1 MIMDYEFEIKGEYIN
16 TLDIDGF
23 SQMLKDPS
31 YSYKFYW
38 LEALVHLITE
48 GKTETTFDEMIDEMI
63 ADAWYTVV
71 EFHIHL
77 TYLTMGEARDGI
89 EKAICKLESC
99 SGLASNASKVEIKN
113 EIKRHNSKLKS
124 IKNTLTKNVP
134 FRALAGFFGN
144 HGGVRCDW
152 NNMSR
157 MVAYIEQINK
167 TKGVLPYTIGT
178 SNGLE
183 REILVSDRWASMIKD
198 NAVSIL
204 GWIQYEKVRW
214 LQNCNPE
221 VPGLVYKLAPLDDRV
236 RKLKHVH
243 EIWDAIIECHPI
255 RDVFNHAP
263 ITGNSYD
270 VDHFVPWSFVMND
283 ELWNLMPM
291 DSSLNSKKSNKL
303 PPWEPFFE
311 RFAYNQFILYE
322 SIHEKPSVHRL
333 FENCYRDNLHSIWAE
348 QELYRK
354 GNTKEEFIN
363 ILQKNMQPVYDSA
376 RRQGYEIWD
385 AE

>member
-1 MIMDYEFEIKGEYIN
+1 MIMDYGFEIKGEYIN

-48 GKTETTFDEMIDEMI
+48 GKTETTFDEVIDEMI

-113 EIKRHNSKLKS
+113 EIKRHNSELKS

-134 FRALAGFFGN
+134 FRALAGFFGK

-167 TKGVLPYTIGT
+167 TKGILPYTIGT

-183 REILVSDRWASMIKD
+183 REIFVSDRWASMIKD

-204 GWIQYEKVRW
+204 GWIQYEKVR
-214 LQNCNPE
+214 
-221 VPGLVYKLAPLDDRV
+221 
-236 RKLKHVH
+236 
-243 EIWDAIIECHPI
+243 
-255 RDVFNHAP
+255 
-263 ITGNSYD
+263 
-270 VDHFVPWSFVMND
+270 
-283 ELWNLMPM
+283 
-291 DSSLNSKKSNKL
+291 
-303 PPWEPFFE
+303 
-311 RFAYNQFILYE
+311 
-322 SIHEKPSVHRL
+322 
-333 FENCYRDNLHSIWAE
+333 
-348 QELYRK
+348 
-354 GNTKEEFIN
+354 
-363 ILQKNMQPVYDSA
+363 
-376 RRQGYEIWD
+376 
-385 AE
+385 